1 MNPIALILGLP
12 LIGFLINGVVGNKLP
27 KLVTGAIGTLSV
39 LIAFFIAILQWNFIS
54 QAETNS
60 LQLDLFT
67 FLQIDQLSLKVAFQ
81 LDRLSIW
88 MTLIITGIG
97 TLIHLY
103 SISYMKEDE
112 GFYKFFAYLNF
123 FIF

>member
-39 LIAFFIAILQWNFIS
+39 LIAFFIAILQWNAIS

-112 GFYKFFAYLNF
+112 GFYKKKHHQ
-123 FIF
+123 